1 MKKIILM
8 AAFAIVSV
16 GIKAQSTNDEIALVQ
31 SAYGIDKRQI
41 VTQFMKFTEAENAAF
56 WKEYDVYEAERKE
69 IGKKRISNIND
80 YAVNYDKLNDEKV
93 KTLIHHSLEI
103 QTDFA
108 KLWKKAFDK
117 MSKVISP
124 IRTAQWLQVEMY
136 LENSIRMEILND
148 IPMIGEL
155 EKSHK

>member
-1 MKKIILM
+1 MKNIILT
-8 AAFAIVSV
+8 AIIALTLT
-16 GIKAQSTNDEIALVQ
+16 GAKAQNSDEIALVQ
-31 SAYGIDKRQI
+31 AAYGIDKRQI
-41 VTQFMKFTEAENAAF
+41 VTQFMKFTEAENTAF

-80 YAVNYDKLNDEKV
+80 YAVNYDKLDAEKV
-93 KTLIHHSLEI
+93 KTLIHHSLDI

-108 KLWKKAFDK
+108 KLWKKSFDK

-124 IRTAQWLQVEMY
+124 VRTAQWLQLEMY
-136 LENSIRMEILND
+136 LENSIRMEILDD

-155 EKSHK
+155 EKTHK